1 MKLSNLPFN
10 KLKSGLRNGNE
21 VIVNIPSN
29 IDDSND

>member
-10 KLKSGLRNGNE
+10 KLKSGLRNDNE
-21 VIVNIPSN
+21 VTVNIPSN